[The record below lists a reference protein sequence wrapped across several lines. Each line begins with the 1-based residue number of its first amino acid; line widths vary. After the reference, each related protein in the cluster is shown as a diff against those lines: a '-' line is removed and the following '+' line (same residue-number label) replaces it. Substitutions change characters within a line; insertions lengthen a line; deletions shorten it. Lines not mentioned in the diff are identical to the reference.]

1 MTSQHPD
8 LGPELRQLAQAILDR
23 LDPAVRSAAAMAAD
37 SMRGPGRCQQVWCPV
52 CALAALVSGEQHPML
67 TVISEH
73 SVALMAM
80 LRTLAADPEAQYPA
94 EQPDA
99 PQDPGEPQRN
109 GKDRYQDIP
118 IVVDTGPVD

>member
-1 MTSQHPD
+1 M
-8 LGPELRQLAQAILDR
+8 
-23 LDPAVRSAAAMAAD
+23 
-37 SMRGPGRCQQVWCPV
+37 